1 MAVSS
6 LPARSPQDDDEAE
19 PEDDDQAEDDDEA
32 EDENEDEEGA
42 MATLTAWKFETPTG
56 ADAVLLKLEQL
67 QSRGLIELHDS
78 AVVSWPEGRKKP
90 WTRESESATGR
101 GALGGGFWGLLFG
114 LIFFVPLLGAAIGA
128 ATGALVGSLRE
139 VGISDDFIREVRE
152 KVTPGTSAL
161 FLLSSDA
168 VYDKIAPELPDI
180 KAELISTNMSEEQEA
195 QLRQAFGLEADET

>member
-6 LPARSPQDDDEAE
+6 LPARSPQPADEAE
-19 PEDDDQAEDDDEA
+19 PEDEGKA

-180 KAELISTNMSEEQEA
+180 QAELISTNMSEEQEA

>member
-1 MAVSS
+1 MT
-6 LPARSPQDDDEAE
+6 
-19 PEDDDQAEDDDEA
+19 
-32 EDENEDEEGA
+32 
-42 MATLTAWKFETPTG
+42 TLTAWKFETPTG

-168 VYDKIAPELPDI
+168 VYDKIAPELPGYQGGVDQHQHVRG
-180 KAELISTNMSEEQEA
+180 ARGPAPPGVRSGSRRDVNEMVV
-195 QLRQAFGLEADET
+195 G